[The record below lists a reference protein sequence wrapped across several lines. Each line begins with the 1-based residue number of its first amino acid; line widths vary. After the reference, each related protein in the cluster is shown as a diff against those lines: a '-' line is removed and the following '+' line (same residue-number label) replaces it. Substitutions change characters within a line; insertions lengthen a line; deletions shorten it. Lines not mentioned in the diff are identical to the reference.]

1 METFDNEQ
9 TLVTAAIQGNH
20 AAFGQLFD
28 AHYTQILGYCVRRT
42 GTIEIAEDITSEV
55 FMKAWRSVGTYH
67 VRGIPFRAWLYKI
80 ATNELRMY
88 YRTGKY
94 HTLSLDELSEEQRY
108 VPVST
113 TDIHQEAM
121 EAQDL
126 LDQQLQFH
134 HALEKIQQLPVKYQE
149 VLVLRYIEHKKLNEI
164 AIITNRKVGTVKS
177 LLSRGMVKLRAGM
190 QPFGD
195 DRIISHEDLHYQQRS
210 ERNI

>member
-55 FMKAWRSVGTYH
+55 FMKAWRSVSAYH

-80 ATNELRMY
+80 ATNELRMH

-94 HTLSLDELSEEQRY
+94 HTLSLDELSEEQGY
-108 VPVST
+108 VPIST

-149 VLVLRYIEHKKLNEI
+149 VLVLRYVEHKKLNEI

-177 LLSRGMVKLRAGM
+177 LLSRGMVKLRAVM

-195 DRIISHEDLHYQQRS
+195 DRIIPHEDLHYQQRS